1 MGLTDNIRSI
11 EDLELKGRRVFMRV
25 DFNVPLDADRHVTD
39 DTRIQRALPSI
50 RYALEQGARLICAS
64 HLGRPKGQVKPELS
78 MEPVA
83 KRLAELLGKDVTL
96 VDEVVGDGAR
106 NRVQALRDGEILLL
120 ENLRFEPGETEND
133 PQLSKDLASLC
144 DVYVNDAFG
153 TAHRAHASTEGMTH
167 HVADK
172 GAGYLLL
179 KELQVF
185 GELLES
191 PKRPLVALVGGA
203 KVSDKIQVLRNLL
216 DRVDVLAIGGA
227 MANTFLL
234 AQGHAI
240 GESLAEAD
248 KVDLAKDVLGGAS
261 ARKVQ
266 VLLPSDALVAESLD
280 AETGRAVAV
289 SDVGPKDR
297 ILDIGPDTRRA
308 YTDAVK
314 DAGMVFWNGPMGLFE
329 NPAFAEGTFALA
341 KAVAASDAISVIGG
355 GDSVAAVNQA
365 GVADRIY
372 HISTGGGASLK
383 LVQGKTLPGVAALA
397 Q

>member
-25 DFNVPLDADRHVTD
+25 DFNVPLDADRNVTD

-106 NRVQALRDGEILLL
+106 NRVQALRDGEVLLL
-120 ENLRFEPGETEND
+120 ENLRFEPGETQND

-172 GAGYLLL
+172 GAGFLLL

-191 PKRPLVALVGGA
+191 PQRPLVALVGGA

-280 AETGRAVAV
+280 AESGRAVAV

-297 ILDIGPDTRRA
+297 ILDIGPDTRKA
-308 YTDAVK
+308 YADAVK

-365 GVADRIY
+365 GVADRIH